1 MVDRIERAA
10 GGKVRVVLE
19 GAPFFTYHRGEVL
32 DVDDPCITDARQFIG
47 TTVQKGGQT
56 SRYLHGAKIDI
67 PEIGVSAHV
76 GGVACQSGHDRERF
90 AVQEDIDLKS
100 AGLKKGM
107 MFLVSPDW
115 SGATALIME
124 ETP

>member
-1 MVDRIERAA
+1 MRFCSRRVRRQNGSLAA
-10 GGKVRVVLE
+10 SCTRFSRGRSRRKARF
-19 GAPFFTYHRGEVL
+19 APQPSASPTSRS
-32 DVDDPCITDARQFIG
+32 
-47 TTVQKGGQT
+47 
-56 SRYLHGAKIDI
+56 SRYLYGAKLTI

-107 MFLVSPDW
+107 TFLVSPDW